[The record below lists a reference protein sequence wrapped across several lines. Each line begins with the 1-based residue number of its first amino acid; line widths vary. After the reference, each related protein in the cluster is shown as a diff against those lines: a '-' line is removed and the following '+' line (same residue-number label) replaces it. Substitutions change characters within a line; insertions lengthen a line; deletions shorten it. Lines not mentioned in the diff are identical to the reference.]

1 MRTGDFAAAHA
12 ISDEVLRSRDPA
24 AHDDCNLPYHL
35 RWVWDGRPF
44 DGKDVLVAAIMGWAT
59 RSSLPASCRLSRAA
73 PPRCTWKREPALVPL
88 LRMLPG
94 PGKLIPFQPAS
105 PAAPR
110 ACDLEI
116 MELLHALRVMPSTIP
131 PPPVLRVPPLRMAA
145 RAIGLCWSAGDW
157 DPARSVPLAQLL
169 AACELAEVELVSLQR
184 GPAADAALRYRF
196 INAHDRDT
204 DMLRTA
210 RLIAGSTW
218 SSRST
223 RWWRTWP
230 ERSELRFGCSFGGM
244 PTGVGCRSVRTRPG
258 IPRCVCTDKRRRDI
272 GTHRSNGSRP
282 ISDAWGQVH
291 AHDPHVLLVD
301 DDLGARSRGDLDARE
316 EIECY
321 PEEMRQHRL
330 DYVAMTDRDHLTDR
344 EPAA

>member
-1 MRTGDFAAAHA
+1 MEHDPQAAWMRAMRTGDFAAAHA
-12 ISDEVLRSRDPA
+12 ISDEVLRARDPA

-44 DGKDVLVAAIMGWAT
+44 DGKDVLVRCYHGLGDTLQFARFLPTLARRTA
-59 RSSLPASCRLSRAA
+59 SLHVE
-73 PPRCTWKREPALVPL
+73 TQPALVPL

-210 RLIAGSTW
+210 RLIAGLDLVITVDTMVAHLAGTLGTPVW
-218 SSRST
+218 LLLRRHADW
-223 RWWRTWP
+223 RWMQ
-230 ERSELRFGCSFGGM
+230 ERADSPWYPSMRLYRQAKEGHWDAPLERLAADLRRLGA
-244 PTGVGCRSVRTRPG
+244 
-258 IPRCVCTDKRRRDI
+258 
-272 GTHRSNGSRP
+272 GSRP
-282 ISDAWGQVH
+282 
-291 AHDPHVLLVD
+291 
-301 DDLGARSRGDLDARE
+301 
-316 EIECY
+316 
-321 PEEMRQHRL
+321 
-330 DYVAMTDRDHLTDR
+330 
-344 EPAA
+344 